1 MSIIAL
7 MPWWGGVLLGAIAYV
22 VLHRVA
28 QMPLPTGATQPGQMG
43 SMMTQTLIRSLAL
56 AGQYVVPVLCFA
68 GAGVSA
74 WQRKQRQDLVGTVAG
89 NPSAQA
95 LNGMTWSQFEQLVG
109 ESFRMQGYGVVETGT
124 AGPDGGI
131 DLVLSKGSEKFLVQC
146 KQWRATKVGVTIVRE
161 LYGVMAARGAAGG
174 FVVTS
179 GAFTADAIAFA
190 EGRNIQLIAGPDLH
204 QLIRKAVMTGSAPSR
219 TRVERLPQTDGGG
232 QPSSSAFVAAPDCPI
247 CSKVMTRRVAKRG
260 ANAGQEFWGCT
271 GYPACRGTR
280 R

>member
-1 MSIIAL
+1 MSLVAL
-7 MPWWGGVLLGAIAYV
+7 MPWWGGVLLAVVAYA

-43 SMMTQTLIRSLAL
+43 SMVTQTMVRSLAL
-56 AGQYVVPVLCFA
+56 AGQYVVPMLCLA

-74 WQRKQRQDLVGTVAG
+74 WKRKQRRELVGTVAG
-89 NPSAQA
+89 SPSAQA

-109 ESFRMQGYGVVETGT
+109 ESFRMQGYGVSETRA

-131 DLVLSKGSEKFLVQC
+131 DLVLSNGSEKFLVQC

-179 GAFTADAIAFA
+179 GAFTPDAIAFA
-190 EGRNIQLIAGPDLH
+190 EGRNIQLIAGPELH
-204 QLIRKAVMTGSAPSR
+204 QLIRASGSSKATPRPVPEDQLAWAAASKLSTPA
-219 TRVERLPQTDGGG
+219 T
-232 QPSSSAFVAAPDCPI
+232 AAAPDCPV
-247 CSKVMTRRVAKRG
+247 CSRAMTRRVAKRG
-260 ANAGQEFWGCT
+260 ANAGREFWGCT
-271 GYPACRGTR
+271 NYPACRGVR
-280 R
+280 P